1 VLFRSHP
8 LRQPR
13 KLTFRFYPTD
23 NTNLNASIAA
33 NNNFVNNQ
41 NYINTHPYMNNGY
54 ANTPNAYPNKQ
65 QNPRTAATTK
75 IHQLALGDEE
85 F

>member
-1 VLFRSHP
+1 MIIRRH
-8 LRQPR
+8 
-13 KLTFRFYPTD
+13 
-23 NTNLNASIAA
+23 
-33 NNNFVNNQ
+33 
-41 NYINTHPYMNNGY
+41 
-54 ANTPNAYPNKQ
+54 NKQ